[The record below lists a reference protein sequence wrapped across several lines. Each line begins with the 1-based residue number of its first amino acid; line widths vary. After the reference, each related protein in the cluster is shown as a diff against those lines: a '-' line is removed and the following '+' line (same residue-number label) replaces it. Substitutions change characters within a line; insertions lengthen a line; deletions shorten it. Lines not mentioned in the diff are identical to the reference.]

1 MLHLL
6 AYDIADDKRRA
17 KVAKI
22 LEGYGFRSE
31 FSVFE
36 ADLTPAELVFLKA
49 DLLKHLD
56 EETDKLFIYPICAR
70 CRKAIIRLVG
80 KPPPID
86 DNTFIIG

>member
-6 AYDIADDKRRA
+6 AYDISCDRRRS

-22 LEGYGFRSE
+22 LEGYGFRAE

-36 ADLTPAELVFLKA
+36 ADLDPAELVFLKA
-49 DLLKHLD
+49 DLLKNLD
-56 EETDKLFIYPICAR
+56 KNEDKLFIYPLCKR
-70 CRKAIIRLVG
+70 CRESIIRLVG

-86 DNTFIIG
+86 DDAFIIG

>member
-6 AYDIADDKRRA
+6 AYDISCDKRRG
-17 KVAKI
+17 KVAKL
-22 LEGYGFRSE
+22 LEGYGFRAE

-36 ADLTPAELVFLKA
+36 ADLNPAELVFLKA
-49 DLLKHLD
+49 DLLKLVD
-56 EETDKLFIYPICAR
+56 AEEDKLFIYPICAR

-86 DNTFIIG
+86 DDTFIIG

>member
-6 AYDIADDKRRA
+6 AYDISCDKRRG
-17 KVAKI
+17 KVARI
-22 LEGYGFRSE
+22 LEGYGFRAE

-36 ADLTPAELVFLKA
+36 ADLDPAELVFLKA
-49 DLLKHLD
+49 DLLEHLD
-56 EETDKLFIYPICAR
+56 KDEDKLFIYPICKR

-80 KPPPID
+80 QPPPID

>member
-17 KVAKI
+17 KTSKL

-36 ADLTPAELVFLKA
+36 ADLDPADLVFLQA
-49 DLLKHLD
+49 DLLDIVDPD
-56 EETDKLFIYPICAR
+56 EDKLFIYPICQR
-70 CRKAIIRLVG
+70 CRKAIIRLAG
-80 KPPPID
+80 QPPPID

>member
-17 KVAKI
+17 RVATI
-22 LEGYGFRSE
+22 LEGYGFRAE

-49 DLLKHLD
+49 DLLEHLD
-56 EETDKLFIYPICAR
+56 EETDKLFIYPICER
-70 CRKAIIRLVG
+70 CRKVIIRLVG